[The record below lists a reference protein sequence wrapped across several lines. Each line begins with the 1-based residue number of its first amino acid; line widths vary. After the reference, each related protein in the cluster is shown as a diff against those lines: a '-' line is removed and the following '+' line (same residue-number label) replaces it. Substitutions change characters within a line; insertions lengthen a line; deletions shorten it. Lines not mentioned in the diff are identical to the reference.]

1 MPVRATAAP
10 VRKPAAAQAEVWP
23 KGVCPGSGLRRRP
36 PAASPA
42 GPAQWHQV
50 LQGRCRQAA
59 LVDRCM
65 MGLHRVEFPREPEG
79 RRRCASA
86 ADATG
91 LPKRVPVNG
100 RRAWALGI
108 VASLPSKWRAPV
120 RGLNYPG
127 NPTSAI
133 PPIGWNPAG
142 GTPPRAGP
150 FRLSSMLSRLAWRVW
165 SCAIGS
171 SAWRR
176 FG

>member
-1 MPVRATAAP
+1 MKIALM
-10 VRKPAAAQAEVWP
+10 QEF
-23 KGVCPGSGLRRRP
+23 S
-36 PAASPA
+36 
-42 GPAQWHQV
+42 
-50 LQGRCRQAA
+50 QAA
-59 LVDRCM
+59 KNPVVLAQLETV
-65 MGLHRVEFPREPEG
+65 
-79 RRRCASA
+79 A
-86 ADATG
+86 ADKGHTIFNVG
-91 LPKRVPVNG
+91 MDGDNDHRLTYIH
-100 RRAWALGI
+100 LGI